1 MAHKRHAPYARSL
14 GTFREARSRCEQ
26 PGWTAARTS
35 AGPHSGPQTSPRR
48 REAGRR
54 EQAERD
60 ISGARES
67 TSSAG
72 TRPGDLVAAKSVL
85 LRFHLSVKTACAPLR
100 LLSPQKPLRWVF
112 AGTPG
117 VCRDETRRPSPFRAP
132 GRNRKPAR
140 RYGNRQKKETARA
153 LLCAGSCHRGSST
166 W

>member
-1 MAHKRHAPYARSL
+1 MAHKRRTPYARSL
-14 GTFREARSRCEQ
+14 GTFKEARSRREQ
-26 PGWTAARTS
+26 PGWIAARTS
-35 AGPHSGPQTSPRR
+35 GGPHSGPQTSPRR

-72 TRPGDLVAAKSVL
+72 TRPGDLVAAKSAS

-112 AGTPG
+112 AGGPG
-117 VCRDETRRPSPFRAP
+117 QKRLHTAP
-132 GRNRKPAR
+132 AAILDGPAVPIL
-140 RYGNRQKKETARA
+140 EE
-153 LLCAGSCHRGSST
+153 SMVFS
-166 W
+166 